1 MDVVALSGFAGLVVA
16 AFGVR
21 TFVHRR
27 HTGSSGWLVPPTPA
41 AWAGDG
47 LFTVGLAG
55 TLVGAALD
63 VAGVIE
69 PVDALDTAVVA
80 VLGSALLSG
89 GAFVALTAQ
98 AQMGAAW
105 RAGIDVSPGDALVQR
120 GWFGF
125 VRNPF
130 YLGMMLASAGAA
142 FLTPS
147 LLSAAAW
154 ASLVAGC
161 ETDVRLVE
169 EPHLLA
175 AHSAGYG
182 RYAARVGRFLPLVGR
197 LRSPSR
203 GA

>member
-1 MDVVALSGFAGLVVA
+1 MAAVALSGFAALLVA

-27 HTGSSGWLVPPTPA
+27 HTGSSGWLAPPTPA

-47 LFTVGLAG
+47 LFTLGITG

-69 PVDALDTAVVA
+69 PVDTLEIPVVA
-80 VLGSALLSG
+80 ALGAALLIG
-89 GAFVALTAQ
+89 GGFVALTAQ
-98 AQMGAAW
+98 AEMGEAW
-105 RAGIDVSPGDALVQR
+105 RAGIDVSPGDPLVQR
-120 GWFGF
+120 GWFAI

-142 FLTPS
+142 FLTPTV
-147 LLSAAAW
+147 LAGTAW
-154 ASLVAGC
+154 ASLIAGS
-161 ETDVRLVE
+161 EIDARLVE

-175 AHSAGYG
+175 AHGAPY
-182 RYAARVGRFLPLVGR
+182 RDYAVRVGRFLPFVGR
-197 LRSPSR
+197 LRSR
-203 GA
+203 